1 MAVRINLLGGLRVSL
16 DGRHI
21 DEAAWPGRRPAEL
34 VALLA
39 LAERRA
45 LVRDQILEAL
55 WPHLDPEAAAAQ
67 LRKAAH
73 HARQVLGRDDAV
85 TLAGGRVSLFPGTDV
100 EIDVDVFERA
110 AAAAAKSGDVTAC
123 AAAADLG
130 AGELLPDARY
140 EDWTQLRR
148 EQLTRV
154 RVDLLR
160 RAGAWDRLIEA
171 DPTDE
176 EAYRELMRAALAA
189 GHRHAAIRWYG
200 RLRTAL
206 ERELGMR
213 PDAASR
219 ALYDQCV
226 ADLGP
231 ARPTFVGR
239 QLELAAA
246 EAALVAA
253 ARRGSGLVAI
263 RGEAGIGKTT
273 LCRQVAAV
281 AGERDWR
288 VVAVTAT
295 AGCGAYAPMVEAL
308 ETVLDA
314 NRTVLDD
321 LTPQVRSTLAE
332 LTALAGP
339 APPPAAGL
347 SRHMVIGAAHRV
359 LMSGPEP
366 GVLLIV
372 DDAHLADDGTIE
384 ACLQLAR
391 ARGDRPMLIVVA
403 YRADAARPA
412 LSEGVVVLQHAERA
426 DAVDLGPMPAEDLTA
441 LAAGADP
448 DRVRSVLEL
457 AQGNPFFALE
467 LLRNSGQGVPRSVW
481 DAVTARFLDLDDST
495 TAMLRRLAV
504 AGDDLDVAGVLA
516 MTGLVEPD
524 AFALLDAGL
533 EAGALVVTGT
543 RYRFR
548 HDLVRVALAE
558 QVPPHHRI
566 AMHRDAARRMAEAGA
581 EPALIARHW
590 LLGERA
596 DEATGWLLAA
606 ARRAVKVGA
615 YAEALRHLDTLV
627 EHTPADVDGLCL
639 RAEVLDALGDP
650 GAPAAYGLAAD
661 TAGDAASHEIRA
673 KQALA
678 LVKRGDPPSALT
690 VLDGIAPVTVDG
702 RMSEA
707 LAWAGAAVLGFAP
720 PDVGTAK
727 AAESR
732 RLALQTGDS
741 GTLVIASWAQAAA
754 AHARGDLRGSVW
766 ADLLDTAGLPELAVN
781 VFDGHLCI
789 SQRLLYGSAPYPDVI
804 AFADRFEAEADR
816 LGAARGRAYAVSL
829 RGEAELLSG
838 RLDEAEADL
847 REAERLSRALGGA
860 VGEALALQRQAEVAL
875 HRGRTA
881 DAAALLD
888 DALAVARDTDVGFHL
903 LDRIYGTRITAAT
916 DPERA
921 VAVLVDAEACVRG
934 PLETCPGCRITLAVP
949 AAIAAA
955 GAGDLDLLAQW
966 EPAVDFLADVVMR
979 LPGWNAA
986 REEVR
991 GHAAKARGQA
1001 AAPHFAEA
1009 ARQFTATG
1017 QPLDAARC
1025 AALAALAAADSS
1037 PTRA

>member
-1 MAVRINLLGGLRVSL
+1 MTVRIALLGGLRVSI
-16 DGRHI
+16 DGHEV
-21 DEAAWPGRRPAEL
+21 DEHSWPGRRPAEL

-45 LVRDQILEAL
+45 LVRDQVLEAL
-55 WPHLDPEAAAAQ
+55 WPHLEPEAAAAQ

-73 HARQVLGRDDAV
+73 HARQALGRDDAV
-85 TLAGGRVSLFPGTDV
+85 ALSGGRVALFPGTAV
-100 EIDVDVFERA
+100 ETDVDVFERA
-110 AAAAAKSGDVTAC
+110 ASAALRSGDAADC
-123 AAAADLG
+123 ARAADLG
-130 AGELLPDARY
+130 AGDLLPDARY
-140 EDWTQLRR
+140 EEWTQARR
-148 EQLTRV
+148 EQVVRT

-160 RAGAWDRLIEA
+160 RARAWDRLVEA

-176 EAYRELMRAALAA
+176 EAYRELMRTELAA
-189 GHRHAAIRWYG
+189 GNRHGAIRWYG

-219 ALYDQCV
+219 ALYEQCV
-226 ADLGP
+226 ADLGQ
-231 ARPTFVGR
+231 ARPRFVGR
-239 QLELAAA
+239 HLELATA
-246 EAALVAA
+246 EAALAA
-253 ARRGSGLVAI
+253 AAERGSGLVAI

-273 LCRQVAAV
+273 LCRQLAAV
-281 AGERDWR
+281 ADERNWR
-288 VVAVTAT
+288 AVTVTAT
-295 AGCGAYAPMVEAL
+295 AGCGAYAPLVEAL
-308 ETVLDA
+308 ESLLGTDRSVLG
-314 NRTVLDD
+314 D
-321 LTPQVRSTLAE
+321 LSPQVRSTLAE
-332 LTALAGP
+332 LTALAAP

-366 GVLLIV
+366 GALLVV

-391 ARGDRPMLIVVA
+391 GRGPRPLLVVVA
-403 YRADAARPA
+403 YRPDAARPN
-412 LSEGVVVLQHAERA
+412 LTDGVVGLQHAERA
-426 DAVDLGPMPAEDLTA
+426 DAVDLGPMSAEDLAA
-441 LAAGADP
+441 LAGDADSAA
-448 DRVRSVLEL
+448 VASTLEL

-467 LLRNSGQGVPRSVW
+467 LLRSGGQGVPRSVW

-504 AGDDLDVAGVLA
+504 AGGDLDVTGVLA
-516 MTGLVEPD
+516 MTGLSEPD

-533 EAGALVVTGT
+533 NAGALVVSGT

-548 HDLVRVALAE
+548 HDLVRVALVE

-566 AMHRDAARRMAEAGA
+566 AMHRDAARRLAEAGA

-590 LLGERA
+590 LLGERPE
-596 DEATGWLLAA
+596 EASGWLLAA
-606 ARRAVKVGA
+606 ARRAIKLGA
-615 YAEALRHLDTLV
+615 YAEALRHLDTVV
-627 EHTPADVDGLCL
+627 ENAPSDVDALCL

-650 GAPAAYGLAAD
+650 GAPTAYGLAAE
-661 TAGDAASHEIRA
+661 TAGEPAWHEIRA

-678 LVKRGDPPSALT
+678 LVKRGDPPSALK

-732 RLALQTGDS
+732 RLALQTGDQ

-766 ADLLDTAGLPELAVN
+766 ADLLDTASLPELAVN

-816 LGAARGRAYAVSL
+816 LGAARGRAYAISL

-838 RLDEAEADL
+838 QLEAAERDL

-860 VGEALALQRQAEVAL
+860 VGEALALQRQAELAL
-875 HRGRTA
+875 HRGQTTEATR
-881 DAAALLD
+881 LLD

-903 LDRIYGTRITAAT
+903 LDRIYGTRITAAE
-916 DPERA
+916 DPALA
-921 VAVLVDAEACVRG
+921 VAVLVDAEACVQG

-955 GAGDLDLLAQW
+955 RAGELDLLAQW
-966 EPAVDFLADVVMR
+966 EPSVDFLADVVMK
-979 LPGWNAA
+979 LPGWYAA

-991 GHAAKARGQA
+991 GHAARARGQEA
-1001 AAPHFAEA
+1001 AGHFAEA
-1009 ARQFTATG
+1009 ARQFVATG
-1017 QPLDAARC
+1017 QPLDASRC
-1025 AALAALAAADSS
+1025 RALSS
-1037 PTRA
+1037 VSA

>member
-1 MAVRINLLGGLRVSL
+1 MTTPVRVTLLGGLRVHV
-16 DGRHI
+16 DGAEV
-21 DEAAWPGRRPAEL
+21 DESAWPGRRSAEL

-39 LAERRA
+39 MAERRA
-45 LVRDQILEAL
+45 LLRDQVLEAL
-55 WPHLDPEAAAAQ
+55 WPHLDPGAGAAQ

-73 HARQVLGRDDAV
+73 HARQVLGRDDAL
-85 TLAGGRVSLFPGTDV
+85 TLAGGRVALFPGAEVETDV
-100 EIDVDVFERA
+100 EVFERA
-110 AAAAAKSGDVTAC
+110 ATAALRSGDAAAC
-123 AAAADLG
+123 AHAAELG
-130 AGELLPDARY
+130 VGELLPDARY
-140 EDWTQLRR
+140 EEWTQLRR
-148 EQLTRV
+148 EQLTRM

-160 RAGAWDRLIEA
+160 RARAWERLVEA

-176 EAYRELMRAALAA
+176 QAYRELMRAALA
-189 GHRHAAIRWYG
+189 GGNRHAAIRWYG

-213 PDAASR
+213 PDAESR

-226 ADLGP
+226 TGLGP
-231 ARPTFVGR
+231 ARSAFVGR
-239 QLELAAA
+239 QVELATA
-246 EAALVAA
+246 EAALAA
-253 ARRGSGLVAI
+253 AAERGSGLVAI

-273 LCRQVAAV
+273 LCRQLAAV
-281 AGERDWR
+281 AGERNWR
-288 VVAVTAT
+288 VVAITAT
-295 AGCGAYAPMVEAL
+295 AGCGAYAPLVEAL
-308 ETVLDA
+308 ESVLGAD
-314 NRTVLDD
+314 RTVLND

-332 LTALAGP
+332 LTALAAP
-339 APPPAAGL
+339 APPPAAAL

-366 GVLLIV
+366 GVLLVV
-372 DDAHLADDGTIE
+372 DDAHLADDGTVE

-391 ARGDRPMLIVVA
+391 ARGRRPLLVAVA
-403 YRADAARPA
+403 YRPDAARA
-412 LSEGVVVLQHAERA
+412 SLTEGVVGLQHAERA
-426 DAVDLGPMPAEDLTA
+426 AAVDLGPMTA
-441 LAAGADP
+441 DELATLAGADADP
-448 DRVRSVLEL
+448 ARVRSIAEL

-467 LLRNSGQGVPRSVW
+467 LLRSSGHGVPRSVW
-481 DAVTARFLDLDDST
+481 DAVTARFLDLDEAT

-504 AGDDLDVAGVLA
+504 AGDDLDVGGVLA
-516 MTGLVEPD
+516 MTGLSEPD

-533 EAGALVVTGT
+533 DAGALVVTGT

-548 HDLVRVALAE
+548 HDLVRVALVE

-566 AMHRDAARRMAEAGA
+566 AMHRDAARRLADAGA
-581 EPALIARHW
+581 EPALIARQW
-590 LLGERA
+590 LAGERP

-615 YAEALRHLDTLV
+615 YAEALRHLDTLLV
-627 EHTPADVDGLCL
+627 NAPDDVDGLCL
-639 RAEVLDALGDP
+639 RADVLDALGDP
-650 GAPAAYGLAAD
+650 AAPAAYGLAAE
-661 TAGDAASHEIRA
+661 TAGMPAWHEIRA

-678 LVKRGDPPSALT
+678 LMKRGDPPSGLK
-690 VLDGIAPVTVDG
+690 VLDGIAPVTVEG
-702 RMSEA
+702 RLAEA

-720 PDVGTAK
+720 PDLGTAK

-732 RLALQTGDS
+732 RLAMQTGDQ

-766 ADLLDTAGLPELAVN
+766 ADLLDTASLPELAVN

-829 RGEAELLSG
+829 RGEAKLLSG
-838 RLDEAEADL
+838 RLDDAEADL
-847 REAERLSRALGGA
+847 REAARLSRTLGGA
-860 VGEALALQRQAEVAL
+860 VGEALALQRQAELAL

-881 DAAALLD
+881 DCDALLD
-888 DALAVARDTDVGFHL
+888 EALAVARDSDVGFHL
-903 LDRIYGTRITAAT
+903 LDRIYGARITAAR
-916 DPERA
+916 DPDA
-921 VAVLVDAEACVRG
+921 ALAALVDAEASVRG

-955 GAGDLDLLAQW
+955 GAGELDLLAQW

-991 GHAAKARGQA
+991 GHAARARGQA
-1001 AAPHFAEA
+1001 AATHFAEA
-1009 ARQFTATG
+1009 ARQFEATG

-1025 AALAALAAADSS
+1025 EALARSCG
-1037 PTRA
+1037 